1 MCINFDERPM
11 GPTIFV
17 AMVKNEKVQRY
28 AKIFFTSLNFELY
41 LIWPWIMIIDATHHN
56 RIFPYI
62 IMKSSNKSFMVRYE
76 KKKLPKKKN
85 RFRNFLWTP
94 AKPEEN

>member
-41 LIWPWIMIIDATHHN
+41 LI
-56 RIFPYI
+56 
-62 IMKSSNKSFMVRYE
+62 
-76 KKKLPKKKN
+76 
-85 RFRNFLWTP
+85 
-94 AKPEEN
+94 